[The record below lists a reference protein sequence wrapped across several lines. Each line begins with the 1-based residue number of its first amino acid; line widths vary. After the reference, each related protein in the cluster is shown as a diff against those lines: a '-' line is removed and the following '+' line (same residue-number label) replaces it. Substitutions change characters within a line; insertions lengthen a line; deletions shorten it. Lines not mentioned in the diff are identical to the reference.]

1 MKSHLKMTNV
11 LREKVLTDL
20 RRPYSVAY
28 ERVGFL
34 LARAAA
40 LPKGGII
47 LVAYD
52 YLPVQDDAYLPDRKI
67 GARVSADGFR
77 PARQAALRMPLSVI
91 HVHLHEHVGTPGFGG
106 VDSRETRAF
115 MPDFLKVRG
124 DQPHAALILSADA
137 AAGRIW
143 VRDRAAGQPIDT
155 ISFTGTAVSKVH
167 HA

>member
-1 MKSHLKMTNV
+1 MRSLLKITDALRQRV
-11 LREKVLTDL
+11 LADL
-20 RRPYSVAY
+20 RRPHPVAH

-40 LPKGGII
+40 LPEEGVI

-52 YLPVQDDAYLPDRKI
+52 YLPVEDSAYLPDKKI

-77 PARQAALRMPLSVI
+77 PARQAALRTPLSVV
-91 HVHLHEHVGTPGFGG
+91 HVHLHEHAGTPGFGG

-115 MPDFLKVRG
+115 MPDFLKVRN
-124 DQPHAALILSADA
+124 DQPHAALIFSADEA
-137 AAGRIW
+137 VGRIW
-143 VRDRAAGQPIDT
+143 VRDRAAGKPIDT
-155 ISFTGTAVSKVH
+155 ISFIGSVLTKVH